1 MNEFKWD
8 TQNKKIEGRKGR
20 VKGEVGRKWVDSGD
34 LELLKVLYPF
44 FTDVELSKIFQ
55 RSPRTIENVRTKYGL
70 NKDEITANDYK
81 RLARKIPSI
90 IVKPLSKYD
99 EDVLRLEEL
108 L

>member
-1 MNEFKWD
+1 MNEFNWD
-8 TQNKKIEGRKGR
+8 IQNKKVKGKKGR
-20 VKGEVGRKWVDSGD
+20 VKGEKGKSWVNSGD
-34 LELLKVLYPF
+34 LDLLKILYPF

-55 RSPRTIENVRTKYGL
+55 RSPRTIENVRSLYGL
-70 NKDEITANDYK
+70 NKDEITANDY
-81 RLARKIPSI
+81 RQLAKKVPTI